1 MVDASTG
8 SIVTTD
14 VIRRNSAAEVLFTP
28 RRRKPGKEV
37 EAELHKLGKQIVEP
51 GHGATGLFRCSPFL
65 LWLAG
70 GLYLK
75 PDTHPKERR
84 SNYESTVFLRT
95 FVIKRI
101 VHYPC
106 GATRCAGRP
115 AFVQLA
121 DKSWVRL
128 VYGEADC
135 NFQIDPKK
143 PNSKPY
149 AQFAIGDCKR
159 RPSCGH

>member
-1 MVDASTG
+1 MNRPCFCAHSSSSASC
-8 SIVTTD
+8 TTRD
-14 VIRRNSAAEVLFTP
+14 I
-28 RRRKPGKEV
+28 
-37 EAELHKLGKQIVEP
+37 I
-51 GHGATGLFRCSPFL
+51 
-65 LWLAG
+65 
-70 GLYLK
+70 
-75 PDTHPKERR
+75 
-84 SNYESTVFLRT
+84 STLS
-95 FVIKRI
+95 
-101 VHYPC
+101 
-106 GATRCAGRP
+106 GRP
-115 AFVQLA
+115 AFAQLA